1 MDTLAAPGARKLA
14 AALSLS
20 LAVSGCVT
28 LGNPTSSV
36 TQTTTVSYYPRC
48 YEPVN
53 YLRQSDD
60 RLSQS
65 VVTGA
70 AAGAVAGGLL
80 GALAGGDDHTGRNA
94 LIGAAVGAVAGGV
107 GSYYMEKQRQIAE
120 DNARFAS
127 YGSDFNNASGELD
140 RNIASAKQA
149 QSCYQQEYKKLLQ
162 TKRGG
167 RMSDSEGRA
176 RLSEIVSGLDETN
189 RLMTAVDGRI
199 GENLDTYTRAYEEDL
214 RSKGTTR
221 TEVAASVRKPKARP
235 VALKTA
241 PSAVQTEQ
249 QAQQASAKREEGKLV
264 VSRGNA
270 ALRDICNDPNLGD
283 WGSSSCGSVKGV

>member
-36 TQTTTVSYYPRC
+36 AQTTTVSYYPRC

-65 VVTGA
+65 VITGA
-70 AAGAVAGGLL
+70 AAGAGIGGLL
-80 GALAGGDDHTGRNA
+80 GALAGGDAHTGRNA
-94 LIGAAVGAVAGGV
+94 LFGAVGSALAGAAI
-107 GSYYMEKQRQIAE
+107 SYYREKQRQIAE

-127 YGSDFNNASGELD
+127 YGSDLTHASGELD

-149 QSCYQQEYKKLLQ
+149 QSCYQQEYKTLLKA
-162 TKRGG
+162 KRGG

-199 GENLDTYTRAYEEDL
+199 GENLDTYTLAYEEDL

-249 QAQQASAKREEGKLV
+249 QAQQASAKREEGKLM